1 MFTNIFRKVQ
11 CIVVIYNKNIKY
23 GDNLG
28 IEQTILISKLNHSLP
43 SKRAVK
49 PIASLLFRLYKKQKL
64 AYKLNIILKHGYSN
78 IIYVIITYL
87 YIVSNKKNH

>member
-28 IEQTILISKLNHSLP
+28 IEQTILTLKLNHSLL

-49 PIASLLFRLYKKQKL
+49 PIASLLFRLYKNRNWL
-64 AYKLNIILKHGYSN
+64 TN
-78 IIYVIITYL
+78 
-87 YIVSNKKNH
+87 